1 MISSRLGHSLDPL
14 ILRIYRI
21 LFGKRVISPNALT
34 VFGLFFS
41 LATAVIVA
49 SRGPLIAGAVCL
61 LLSGFCDVLDG
72 AVARNKQMATPFG
85 GFLDSVLDRY
95 SDLLVMLAISIY
107 FLRLDQPDLLFSM
120 LSFFA
125 AIGAAIVPYAKAR
138 AEAASFGCSNGF
150 LERPERI
157 ILLMIGLGFHV
168 VRPVVVILAVLTH
181 VTVAQRVLLVKRAA
195 RGRPPAVRD
204 EGALRQ

>member
-14 ILRIYRI
+14 ILRVYRT
-21 LFGKRVISPNALT
+21 LFGKRVVSPNALT
-34 VFGLFFS
+34 VSGLFFS
-41 LATAVIVA
+41 LAAAAIVA
-49 SRGPLIAGAVCL
+49 LRGPLFAGAVCL
-61 LLSGFCDVLDG
+61 FASGFCDLLDG
-72 AVARNKQMATPFG
+72 AVARHEKMATSFG

-107 FLRLDQPDLLFSM
+107 FLRLERPDPLFSM

-138 AEAASFGCSNGF
+138 AEAASIGCSNGL

-157 ILLMIGLGFHV
+157 ILLMIGLGFGV
-168 VRPVVVILAVLTH
+168 LRPVVVILAVLTH
-181 VTVAQRVLLVKRAA
+181 VTVLQRVLLMKKAA
-195 RGRPPAVRD
+195 QEQAPGGDRRR
-204 EGALRQ
+204 